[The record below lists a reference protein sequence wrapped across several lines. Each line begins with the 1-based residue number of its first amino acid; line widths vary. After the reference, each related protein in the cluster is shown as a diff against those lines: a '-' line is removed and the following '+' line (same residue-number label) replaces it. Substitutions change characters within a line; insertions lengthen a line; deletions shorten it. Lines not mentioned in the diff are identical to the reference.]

1 MWRKRPWRRLVTS
14 PPTLQQKY
22 VERGGLSFS
31 AWFPVGVP
39 TLGAPRPAVGGVGGL
54 SLGRGWWGR
63 LRLSLSTCQM
73 SPVSLSFLSILLAG
87 SRKCWHCQKWSQVP
101 NHFHSQCRLQKVK
114 TADQNVGTGSLNS
127 VPPRSVYGKF
137 NGHTQ
142 SSRRRPIRA
151 RLVVWGQ
158 GGAVA
163 SYTSGWGKPLWA
175 GQRGGARI
183 FLDTYLPFEM
193 YCDLSHSSSLCEM
206 FLVPWSSS
214 YAPSLKQF
222 IGWVIWWNRGVP
234 YLRCGADYLFKSAN
248 FFESEGRGKFQMF
261 WLQCTTI
268 VGV

>member
-73 SPVSLSFLSILLAG
+73 SPVSLSFLAILLAG

-114 TADQNVGTGSLNS
+114 KADQNVGTGSLYS

-142 SSRRRPIRA
+142 SSRRLPIRA
-151 RLVVWGQ
+151 RWVLWGQ

-163 SYTSGWGKPLWA
+163 SYTEWLGRATLGWSKGRGQDIPGHILAIWNVLRPFTKFIPLWNVLSA
-175 GQRGGARI
+175 LVKFI
-183 FLDTYLPFEM
+183 CTKFETIHR
-193 YCDLSHSSSLCEM
+193 LSNLME
-206 FLVPWSSS
+206 
-214 YAPSLKQF
+214 
-222 IGWVIWWNRGVP
+222 
-234 YLRCGADYLFKSAN
+234 LRCSQVEMRRRLF
-248 FFESEGRGKFQMF
+248 
-261 WLQCTTI
+261 I
-268 VGV
+268 